1 MDIKV
6 KTLKHD
12 ARYWLMMQSFGRHHC
27 LHTNIREAR
36 AFWQHCRFYTN
47 FTNVVDNGQ
56 HQVIQE
62 VNAKGSYLLL

>member
-12 ARYWLMMQSFGRHHC
+12 ARNWLMMQSFGRHHC

-36 AFWQHCRFYTN
+36 AF
-47 FTNVVDNGQ
+47 
-56 HQVIQE
+56 
-62 VNAKGSYLLL
+62 